1 MGFAVI
7 DFRSSQNEDFN
18 ALKNNP
24 KYNQHGYF
32 LKANDLE
39 IFKKY
44 LLNSSDK
51 NMLTYWYDVY
61 YKIKVFPLNIKDYC
75 HNGVEERHFSNLC
88 ILHEIVHAIT
98 VIYYNSQGHDKIF
111 LKYLSRVY
119 KNYCKINHLNFSLV
133 SKYMIE
139 SYVFRNRT
147 QAQKLLIRD
156 DWYEN

>member
-7 DFRSSQNEDFN
+7 NFRSSLNEDFN

-24 KYNQHGYF
+24 LYNRHGYF
-32 LKANDLE
+32 LKSNDLE

-44 LLNSSDK
+44 LLNSTDK
-51 NMLTYWYDVY
+51 CRLTNWYYVY
-61 YKIKVFPLNIKDYC
+61 YQIKVFPLNIKDYC
-75 HNGVEERHFSNLC
+75 YNGVEERYFTNLC

-98 VIYYNSQGHDKIF
+98 VTNYNSQGHDRIF

-119 KNYCKINHLNFSLV
+119 KNYCRINHLNFRLV

-139 SYVFRNRT
+139 SYMFRNKT
-147 QAQKLLIRD
+147 QAQKLLERD
-156 DWYEN
+156 DWYDC